1 MSGNLIK
8 FGLPKGQM
16 EVGVRSLLEEAGIV
30 ISVGQR
36 AYRPSINLDNF
47 ETKILKPQNIVKMLN
62 VGSRDI
68 GFAGADWV
76 KELQA
81 DLVELV
87 DTELDPVRIV
97 AAAPKDFL
105 ANGKLPNKNLRIAS
119 EYQLLTE
126 SWIKEKKL
134 DASFIRTWGATEVFP
149 PEDADCIVDNTATGS
164 TLRANNLEIVDTLM
178 TSSTRLYAHPKS
190 LANPSKKEQI
200 ENFCMLI
207 SSVLAARK
215 RVMLEV
221 NVSAENLEKLVAVIP
236 SMQEPTIAQLHAG
249 TGYAIKAAVP
259 KKDLPKLIPLIKANG
274 GTDIVV
280 SKLSQLVA

>member
-1 MSGNLIK
+1 M
-8 FGLPKGQM
+8 
-16 EVGVRSLLEEAGIV
+16 RALLEEAGIK
-30 ISVGQR
+30 ISVSQR
-36 AYRPSINLDNF
+36 AYRPSVNLDNF

-76 KELQA
+76 KELNA
-81 DLVELV
+81 DLVQLV

-97 AAAPKDFL
+97 AAAPREL
-105 ANGKLPNKNLRIAS
+105 LVGGKLPSTKLRVAS

-126 SWIKEKKL
+126 SWIAEKKL
-134 DASFIRTWGATEVFP
+134 DAAFIRTWGATEVFP

-164 TLRANNLEIVDTLM
+164 TLQANNLEIVDTLM

-190 LANPSKKEQI
+190 LEDANKKEQI
-200 ENFCMLI
+200 DNFCILLN
-207 SSVLAARK
+207 SVLAARK

-221 NVSAENLEKLVAVIP
+221 NVSAENLEKLVSVIP
-236 SMQEPTIAQLHAG
+236 AMREPTISQLHAG
-249 TGYAIKAAVP
+249 NGYALKAAIP
-259 KKDLPKLIPLIKANG
+259 KSDLPKLIPLIKANG